1 VLNHVNVEEVV
12 EMIDSRLWKERVDT
26 DIRKLCACMNS
37 SHIADLAVSMQCTL
51 VSQIRKL
58 QLSTK

>member
-1 VLNHVNVEEVV
+1 VEEVV

-26 DIRKLCACMNS
+26 DIRKLCQRMNAP
-37 SHIADLAVSMQCTL
+37 HIADLAVSMQCTL

-58 QLSTK
+58 QLTTK